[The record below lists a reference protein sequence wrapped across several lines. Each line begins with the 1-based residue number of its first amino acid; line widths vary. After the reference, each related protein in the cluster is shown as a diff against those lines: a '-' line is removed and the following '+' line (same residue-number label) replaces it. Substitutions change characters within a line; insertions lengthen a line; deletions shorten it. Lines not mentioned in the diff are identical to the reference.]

1 MARHEIPSIPSMND
15 LFDTKYDEFA
25 RELEGACPEL
35 TQQIRSAL
43 GLPKERRR
51 DLFKEQ
57 VLPFCSPNRDNTKRP
72 EMVLPGTPMPE
83 EVWNA
88 VSSKTKT
95 AIHEYLTFL
104 SFSFLLETGTQAD
117 VSGTAF
123 SGDWAKKMMEE
134 MKEKMSGMDFAGIS
148 EKIGKLFGSGAAG
161 GMPQIPEKFLKGQ
174 IARLAEEIVKEFK
187 IEDFGLDPSVVEAAS
202 KDPTKAL
209 NMISEVFMKNP
220 NAFQGIIGKLTKKI
234 QQKIQSGSLR
244 PQELVA
250 EAEELMKSF
259 SDNPQFVELM
269 ESFRQ
274 TFGAASASMGG
285 GGGGSQQSGRMSLIK
300 ERLKKKLEAK
310 KAEAAK
316 KAGAPKK

>member
-1 MARHEIPSIPSMND
+1 MARHEIPSIPSMNE

-25 RELEGACPEL
+25 KELEGACPEL
-35 TQQIRSAL
+35 TQQIRAAL
-43 GLPKERRR
+43 GLDKEKRRE
-51 DLFKEQ
+51 LYKQQ

-88 VSSKTKT
+88 VSEKTKT

-104 SFSFLLETGTQAD
+104 SFSFLLETGTTAD

-123 SGDWAKKMMEE
+123 SGDWAKKMMED
-134 MKEKMSGMDFAGIS
+134 MKEKMGGMDFAGIS
-148 EKIGKLFGSGAAG
+148 EKIGKLFGSGSG

-187 IEDFGLDPSVVEAAS
+187 IEDFGLDPAVVEAAS

-285 GGGGSQQSGRMSLIK
+285 GGGGSQPSGRMSLVK
-300 ERLKKKLEAK
+300 ERLKKKLEARK
-310 KAEAAK
+310 QEAAK
-316 KAGAPKK
+316 KAGASKK